1 MTAPNPG
8 EVKRGICV
16 IWENLQC
23 PICLDL
29 MSTPVSTRCDHQFC
43 KFCIMKLLER
53 SKRKEACCPVCKM
66 TVTKRSLQE
75 SPGFQRL
82 VEGLQNLIQSY
93 EFDTC
98 TNYFT
103 GMPQKRKVASV
114 ETESRDQNSIEENK
128 APEDD
133 GMEKAQSPSS
143 SAAAKDAFARLMGLE
158 DSCSADPQQDCS
170 DSDLGYLPRDCEKKQ
185 TEPEDF
191 LSEREDRLSNSPIG
205 LNDGTSKC
213 KKPSGLRSQSRVGLE
228 SDRIVDK
235 RQKKSLEK
243 VSEWL
248 MKISPSSHTQ
258 MGDNRTFLSICNDSD
273 SEKDSICSS
282 APTEV
287 VVKANDK
294 VNPSREAP
302 GQCLEKQIFGAVY
315 KRERTAAKT
324 RVSRAYSP
332 EREIMTTPCPLNVVE
347 KERRIRRHVSKK
359 QPSGKL
365 SPADFIKKL
374 SSDDKA
380 DVVHEEPMESAVQN
394 IEEAKKQGNCAEL
407 NSNMLLKRSEENEK
421 LMENCTDGN
430 GVGTMENS
438 PEFYVP
444 VKRKGRQS
452 KVKMKDAWQNVD
464 CDLKVNNSDN
474 VKDRKRRMRRNN
486 CESTEDEELEES
498 KNVKYTRPLA
508 LVSAGTETD
517 GFIPKLTSKPK
528 ITEAEVT
535 IESYPSSAEQQLPDS
550 RKTRRSLRLQA
561 FTAEVQGP
569 RERRRSVRVPPKP
582 ADKPASDPS
591 SSFIPPGVNAT
602 NTRVDNDANQGKASP
617 AQFQSR
623 TADEQSVKRNG
634 CVYNSDFQII
644 ETVQSSEEAA
654 PLNCITG
661 EIILDENS
669 SVSAVL
675 DTMDFDRQHVPA
687 SATVVS
693 LPDPLA
699 AGSPRASVPDKHQE
713 SPSAAVVAPPA
724 VQAAPAAALMP
735 AGQSRCVDEEGE
747 TNDSELDTEQLL
759 KTFKAT
765 KRKSFC
771 LRSPTASL
779 SKGQESALGR
789 VVEDKLLEGQ
799 GPDTACRSN
808 GHNTGPANVSHSDL
822 LPLSNQGEL
831 SPSEKSSQMSHGSLG
846 NAGVVSVTQYQA
858 SSSALALGSEEHALL
873 RNSGVSSSPALSP
886 NKVTKPSQDSRHP
899 GNSEMVYHFQL
910 FSASVTEEE
919 TQICSDKSTRKDQS
933 PGACLPK
940 RLDISQEN
948 QGDNLQSKSYLN
960 SNKASDISVGSMTNS
975 GVHSNHWESSTTPD
989 GLVPG
994 VTEPLVHQIVEP
1006 AAHHSSEMEEEGDVG
1021 ILSQPCVR
1029 RKRKAQRLNSS
1040 ESELS
1045 AEDDYLPSLAQIF
1058 RSRRAPFPSARR
1070 PLQESDFSNQLKE
1083 QRPKAGLDS
1092 ASHQSHPLGE
1102 AEPEVLSGHVSPA
1115 HKQDAPENVNAT
1127 ATISA
1132 GQHVL
1137 PHSCR
1142 DECITSSQGSVDL
1155 FGTPEESEAVDDGFG
1170 NAGPSM
1176 DLSQY
1181 SSEIINT
1188 QQREEMQQELCRLRR
1203 MMAVVSEALQHSDS
1217 GARPD
1222 PDDPGRLPSD
1232 HSPGAD
1238 LREAAQHEP
1247 ERQPDRLS
1255 GPHSAP
1261 GPACLPQGPAPLHAS
1276 NAPHIPHTW
1285 PPVPRAHAKKG
1296 LRSGQRS
1303 GNSERLTTQSE
1314 VALEVKGLGAVSE
1327 GAPAVSEEER
1337 EKGRPCGG
1345 VAQPGVCRPGRS
1357 NTADKMELV
1366 ASGLTA
1372 SELGLVKKFV
1382 MKRGGSLSRQ
1392 MTPSTTHVIIK
1403 TDGDLVCERTL
1414 KYFQGI
1420 AGRKWVVSFL
1430 WILECFKQ
1438 GKVLDE
1444 ALFEVRG
1451 DVVNGH
1457 EHNGPRKSRTAPDNN
1472 LLMKAYEICFQGS
1485 FTDMTTDQM
1494 EDMVR
1499 MCGASVIRDPLFFT
1513 RQGKCQLVVVQ
1524 PASDDSQSYYRAL
1537 QMKATVVTRSWLLD
1551 TIATYTLQNP
1561 EDYKP

>member
-23 PICLDL
+23 PIC
-29 MSTPVSTRCDHQFC
+29 
-43 KFCIMKLLER
+43 
-53 SKRKEACCPVCKM
+53 
-66 TVTKRSLQE
+66 
-75 SPGFQRL
+75 
-82 VEGLQNLIQSY
+82 
-93 EFDTC
+93 
-98 TNYFT
+98 
-103 GMPQKRKVASV
+103 V

-380 DVVHEEPMESAVQN
+380 DVVVHEEPMESAVQN

-699 AGSPRASVPDKHQE
+699 AVSPRASVPDKHQE

-960 SNKASDISVGSMTNS
+960 SNKASDISLGSMTNS

-1045 AEDDYLPSLAQIF
+1045 AEDDDLPSLAQIF

-1115 HKQDAPENVNAT
+1115 HKQDAPEN
-1127 ATISA
+1127 
-1132 GQHVL
+1132 
-1137 PHSCR
+1137 
-1142 DECITSSQGSVDL
+1142 
-1155 FGTPEESEAVDDGFG
+1155 
-1170 NAGPSM
+1170 
-1176 DLSQY
+1176 
-1181 SSEIINT
+1181 
-1188 QQREEMQQELCRLRR
+1188 QREEMQQELCRLRR

-1247 ERQPDRLS
+1247 ERQPDRALHRSTPRMPHTSHIPGLLSPELTQRRRSRFLLSAVPSEMPMTGSVHPVCRAPRLWVCCLCGHFTCVGTAWCRGSAPQLLS
-1255 GPHSAP
+1255 GPAGPLLRMHDELSGSA
-1261 GPACLPQGPAPLHAS
+1261 LS
-1276 NAPHIPHTW
+1276 STS
-1285 PPVPRAHAKKG
+1285 RAR